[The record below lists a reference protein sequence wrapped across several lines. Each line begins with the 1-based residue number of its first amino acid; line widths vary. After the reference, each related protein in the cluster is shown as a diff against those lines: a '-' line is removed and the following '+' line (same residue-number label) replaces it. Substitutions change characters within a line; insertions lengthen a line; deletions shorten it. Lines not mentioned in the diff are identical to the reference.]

1 MMPFN
6 RSAPPNI
13 LKDNYKRL
21 GKNWEKRKIA
31 NSNARFNWTKGI
43 YDIILKQLLE
53 DSQNHCTFCDQ
64 RPLRQMGAT
73 VEHFKPKSAHPLL
86 AYFWYNLFPCC
97 T

>member
-31 NSNARFNWTKGI
+31 NPNARFNWTKGI
-43 YDIILKQLLE
+43 YDIILKQ
-53 DSQNHCTFCDQ
+53 
-64 RPLRQMGAT
+64 
-73 VEHFKPKSAHPLL
+73 
-86 AYFWYNLFPCC
+86 
-97 T
+97 